1 MPEDGGGPADGGA
14 KPTLTEFKI
23 SVDSLLIEVSTRIL
37 LVFPFINAHSSHVL
51 LITFLRL
58 PPPSSSFLPVHFLQT
73 TRCLS
78 YHCVQLA
85 DGTRVHGKATR
96 SESNHGVSVIKCF
109 ITLTF
114 SLSLFS
120 FVNCDRFINFNERGR
135 RRNKNCNLHH
145 RTPAT
150 TATSVRA
157 ALSEA
162 CDGACVAR
170 FATKFWHCLFISY
183 RHMYSPCHLPPSRLL
198 KQLQHNLLETGDKV
212 EQQQSAHRD
221 TAARPEF

>member
-37 LVFPFINAHSSHVL
+37 LVFPFINAHFSHVL

-58 PPPSSSFLPVHFLQT
+58 PPPSSPFPFVHFLQT
-73 TRCLS
+73 TRYLS
-78 YHCVQLA
+78 YHCVQLT

-170 FATKFWHCLFISY
+170 FATKLWHCYLFLTVICTL
-183 RHMYSPCHLPPSRLL
+183 RVICLHL
-198 KQLQHNLLETGDKV
+198 DC
-212 EQQQSAHRD
+212 
-221 TAARPEF
+221 

>member
-1 MPEDGGGPADGGA
+1 M
-14 KPTLTEFKI
+14 
-23 SVDSLLIEVSTRIL
+23 
-37 LVFPFINAHSSHVL
+37 SSS
-51 LITFLRL
+51 FRRL
-58 PPPSSSFLPVHFLQT
+58 PPPSSPFPFVHFLQT
-73 TRCLS
+73 TRYLS
-78 YHCVQLA
+78 YHCVQLT

-170 FATKFWHCLFISY
+170 FATKLWHCYLFLTVICTL
-183 RHMYSPCHLPPSRLL
+183 RVICLHL
-198 KQLQHNLLETGDKV
+198 DC
-212 EQQQSAHRD
+212 
-221 TAARPEF
+221 

>member
-1 MPEDGGGPADGGA
+1 M
-14 KPTLTEFKI
+14 
-23 SVDSLLIEVSTRIL
+23 SLPMSSSFRL
-37 LVFPFINAHSSHVL
+37 L
-51 LITFLRL
+51 
-58 PPPSSSFLPVHFLQT
+58 PPSSSFLPVHFLQT